1 VKVMHLIS
9 GGDSGGAKTH
19 VHSLLSNLCRSIDVT
34 LVCFM
39 NGPFAEEAKELG
51 IPTVVMEGSLP
62 ANIRRLRTMIRD
74 GGYEIVHCHGARG
87 NLMGF
92 LLKPWI
98 SIPTVSTVHS
108 DYKLDYMGRKL
119 AGLTYGKLNV
129 LSLRSLDYRIGV
141 SGFMRDQL
149 ISRGF
154 APNDIFVIYNGVDF
168 NRVAPE
174 YSRRSFYERL
184 GLDIDEEHVVVGIA
198 ARLDPV
204 KDVATLIRG
213 FARAWN
219 EQPQLRLIVAGD
231 GAERE
236 QLEQL
241 AAELGV
247 GDKVFFIGW
256 VSNMDE
262 FYQSIDI
269 NTLTSISETFP
280 YAITEGAFAGLPT
293 VASRVGGIPALVKH
307 MQTGLLFEAGDAE
320 SLARHLALLGSD
332 AELRKQLG
340 QALHE
345 KAKNEF
351 SAQATSEKQK
361 EIYAEILRRYHLK
374 RGERDGVLVCGAY
387 GHSNA
392 GDEAILSAIIHEM
405 RQLDANMSITVL
417 SRRPKETQVKH
428 RVNAIYTFNIPKF
441 LHVMRKTKLYLNG
454 GGSLIQDVTSSR
466 SLVYYLYTIAA
477 AKKCGNR
484 VIMYGCGIGPIQW
497 EYDRNLV
504 RRVLNQYVDT
514 ITLRESHSIEEL
526 QRLGVRKPEIML
538 SSDPTLALP
547 KADDERIN
555 TELRRQGIDPDGRY
569 ICFALRTWAGFSEK
583 AGCFA
588 QAATH
593 AYRQYGLIPL
603 FLSINNRRDGE
614 AAALVTA
621 RLDIPYH
628 VISDPL
634 DTELTIGIVSRM
646 TAMVSMR
653 LHGLIFAAAQAVPLV
668 GISYDPK
675 VSAFL
680 KSVKNDKCT
689 NLDEIT
695 GDLLC
700 ACIDNAVEIF
710 GERERLTRRV
720 AFLREVEQRNIRAA
734 KRLLSE

>member
-1 VKVMHLIS
+1 MKVMHLIS

-39 NGPFAEEAKELG
+39 NGPFAEEAKDLG
-51 IPTVVMEGSLP
+51 IPTIVMEGSIPSSL
-62 ANIRRLRTMIRD
+62 RRLRAMVRED
-74 GGYEIVHCHGARG
+74 GYDLIHCHGARG

-108 DYKLDYMGRKL
+108 DYKLDYMGRRL
-119 AGLTYGKLNV
+119 ANLTYGKLNV
-129 LSLRSLDYRIGV
+129 LSLRRLDYRIGV
-141 SGFMRDQL
+141 SEFMKDQL

-174 YSRRSFYERL
+174 YSRQRFYTRL
-184 GLDIDEEHVVVGIA
+184 GLDITEEQIVVGIA

-213 FARAWN
+213 FAKAWQQ
-219 EQPQLRLIVAGD
+219 QPQLRLIVAGD

-236 QLEQL
+236 RLQEL
-241 AAELGV
+241 ASELGIE
-247 GDKVFFIGW
+247 KQVFFIGW

-262 FYQSIDI
+262 FYQAIDI

-307 MQTGLLFEAGDAE
+307 MQTGLLFEAGDDE
-320 SLARHLALLGSD
+320 SLGRHLALLGSD
-332 AELRKQLG
+332 PDLRKKLG
-340 QALHE
+340 NALHE

-361 EIYAEILRRYHLK
+361 EIYTEILRRYHLK
-374 RGERDGVLVCGAY
+374 RGERDGVLICGAY

-392 GDEAILSAIIHEM
+392 GDEAILTAIIHEM
-405 RQLDANMSITVL
+405 RQIDHNMPITVL
-417 SRRPKETQVKH
+417 SRRPKETESKH
-428 RVNAIYTFNIPKF
+428 RVNAVYTFRVLKF
-441 LHVMRKTKLYLNG
+441 LRVMRKTKLYLNG

-466 SLVYYLYTIAA
+466 SLLYYLYTIAA
-477 AKKCGNR
+477 AKKCGNH
-484 VIMYGCGIGPIQW
+484 VIMYGCGIGPVQW

-504 RRVLNQYVDT
+504 GRVLNRYVDV
-514 ITLRESHSIEEL
+514 ITLREKHSVEEL
-526 QRLGVRKPEIML
+526 RRLGVKKPEIVL
-538 SSDPTLALP
+538 SSDPTLSLP
-547 KADDERIN
+547 KADDERIDA
-555 TELRRQGIDPDGRY
+555 ELRRQGIDPAGQY
-569 ICFALRTWAGFSEK
+569 ICFALRDWAGFSERTD
-583 AGCFA
+583 CFV
-588 QAATH
+588 QAAHH
-593 AYRQYGLIPL
+593 AYRQYGLTPL
-603 FLSINNRRDGE
+603 FLSINNRHDGE
-614 AAALVTA
+614 AATQVTSG
-621 RLDIPYH
+621 LQIPYH
-628 VISDPL
+628 IISDPL
-634 DTELTIGIVSRM
+634 DTELTIGIISRM
-646 TAMVSMR
+646 TVMVSMR
-653 LHGLIFAAAQAVPLV
+653 LHGLIFAAAQAIPLV

-680 KSVKNDKCT
+680 ESVKNDRCMS
-689 NLDEIT
+689 LDELT
-695 GDLLC
+695 GPMLC
-700 ACIDNAVEIF
+700 ERIDNAVEIF

-720 AFLREVEQRNIRAA
+720 AFLCEVEQRNVRAA